1 MLIKTVL
8 RILGVVAPSCA
19 IYIFCHKFL
28 LSSLDQLP
36 LSIILAILMLLLL
49 YLEAHDESHDEAHEK
64 LQGDMTETERQILNY
79 CVEPKSTPELLKLL
93 GYSTRT
99 GNYKSALSSLLAGG
113 YLEMTIPGSPRS
125 RNQKYKS
132 TLKGKLLVHND

>member
-49 YLEAHDESHDEAHEK
+49 YLEAHDESHDESHDEAHEK

-93 GYSTRT
+93 GYSTIVSVPYILQLRKQLE
-99 GNYKSALSSLLAGG
+99 NISQNNNDDIEYINNSSKSLLK
-113 YLEMTIPGSPRS
+113 R
-125 RNQKYKS
+125 
-132 TLKGKLLVHND
+132 